1 MQAPVLSG
9 PQYLREGLKLVLS
22 PSLRLFVLLPLA
34 VNLLLFGG
42 LIWFAGHEF
51 SLWVDALMP
60 SLPDWLSFLSYI
72 LWPLFVALVVLM
84 VFFTFTMLANVIAAP
99 FNGFLAE
106 KVEVVVRG
114 QDTFPAFSW
123 GELVAMVPRTF
134 GREMRKLGYFLP
146 RAIGLFILSFIP
158 VVNVVAAPLWL
169 VFGVWMMAIQYIDY
183 PADNNK
189 MSWQDMLAWLRQ
201 KRWQSLGF
209 GGITYLALMIPGVN
223 VLMMPAAVAGA
234 TLFWVRERSALAQC
248 RQAAPRH
255 VGAGLPA
262 MPACQ
267 DQLGWKT
274 APPHPPPS
282 SPLPDLH
289 DHPAGIGRQG
299 QALFGLALAGV
310 DDVHRRL
317 GQLLVL
323 LHHLG
328 DFFGGAAGT
337 RSQLAHFVGDH
348 GKATAL
354 LAGAGGLDGRVERQQ
369 VGLAGDVADGLDD
382 RANHLGLLVQRLDAV
397 GGVLHRAFQPAHHVH
412 GLGHHVGG
420 LARAASVSSE
430 VL

>member
-9 PQYLREGLKLVLS
+9 PQYLREGLKLILS

-72 LWPLFVALVVLM
+72 LWPLFVALVLLM

-114 QDTFPAFSW
+114 QDNFPAFSW

-158 VVNVVAAPLWL
+158 VVNVIAAPLWL

-223 VLMMPAAVAGA
+223 VVMMPAAVAGA
-234 TLFWVRERSALAQC
+234 TLFWVRER
-248 RQAAPRH
+248 
-255 VGAGLPA
+255 
-262 MPACQ
+262 
-267 DQLGWKT
+267 
-274 APPHPPPS
+274 
-282 SPLPDLH
+282 
-289 DHPAGIGRQG
+289 
-299 QALFGLALAGV
+299 
-310 DDVHRRL
+310 
-317 GQLLVL
+317 
-323 LHHLG
+323 
-328 DFFGGAAGT
+328 
-337 RSQLAHFVGDH
+337 
-348 GKATAL
+348 
-354 LAGAGGLDGRVERQQ
+354 
-369 VGLAGDVADGLDD
+369 
-382 RANHLGLLVQRLDAV
+382 N
-397 GGVLHRAFQPAHHVH
+397 
-412 GLGHHVGG
+412 
-420 LARAASVSSE
+420 
-430 VL
+430 